1 MKKDKRQKKEQ
12 EENSLSI
19 QHRCTDIIV
28 QKKHYIN
35 QFIGRKIFVS
45 KKRKQQLIE
54 LIQFLTN
61 LTF

>member
-28 QKKHYIN
+28 QKKTLH
-35 QFIGRKIFVS
+35 
-45 KKRKQQLIE
+45 
-54 LIQFLTN
+54 
-61 LTF
+61 